1 MPKVF
6 KCSACGG
13 QHARPV
19 GAKCQVV
26 GVKNNDTTVDAG
38 LDSPDDTNT
47 KILNALSAVSSRL
60 TAIEQRIEK
69 TEEQLQNTKSG
80 SDGVKLARLGT
91 STQEELDEDSDV
103 GDDAVIPTIKFLKSS
118 KQIQSAVDH
127 RLQELSRINDQ
138 GMYKSQRGGKDQV
151 MVKHQVP
158 WPQNYVLAGTSKNRV
173 TYDSLSTFQWMSGF
187 CSIIREEPDV
197 KVKNAMLDYVTDL
210 MEDAQDFS
218 WPSAKG
224 AHALILCRMEEGK
237 VNWSMSDK
245 LDRLRRAH
253 AQKIVTNPTTTRSSR
268 GKMDTQG
275 MVCKFFQTGKCI
287 QKGDH
292 TTNGQLYTHI
302 CAHCVTLG
310 KRFPHALK
318 DCRNKKENQSKNE

>member
-80 SDGVKLARLGT
+80 SDGVKLAGLGT
-91 STQEELDEDSDV
+91 STQEELDEDSNV

-173 TYDSLSTFQWMSGF
+173 HFSV
-187 CSIIREEPDV
+187 DV
-197 KVKNAMLDYVTDL
+197 R
-210 MEDAQDFS
+210 
-218 WPSAKG
+218 
-224 AHALILCRMEEGK
+224 ILFH
-237 VNWSMSDK
+237 N
-245 LDRLRRAH
+245 
-253 AQKIVTNPTTTRSSR
+253 
-268 GKMDTQG
+268 
-275 MVCKFFQTGKCI
+275 
-287 QKGDH
+287 
-292 TTNGQLYTHI
+292 
-302 CAHCVTLG
+302 
-310 KRFPHALK
+310 
-318 DCRNKKENQSKNE
+318 